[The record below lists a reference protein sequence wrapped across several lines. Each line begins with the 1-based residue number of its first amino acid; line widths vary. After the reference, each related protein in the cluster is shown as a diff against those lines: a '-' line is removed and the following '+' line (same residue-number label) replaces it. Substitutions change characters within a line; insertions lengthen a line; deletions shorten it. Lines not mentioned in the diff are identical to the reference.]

1 MKKIGLSFFLGF
13 LFLCHSSFDT
23 YLPSRLQ
30 TETYSKEQIE
40 NFIREVYTDAAESLF
55 FKPNSTRLKLT
66 TDFLQRVRVVKNAQY
81 KTTKLPS
88 LSSVS
93 LINDY
98 NPSLTRETVF
108 DPKTFNPLKY
118 DFEMFSKSRLIIK
131 VDDTDYAIIIE
142 PRRY

>member
-1 MKKIGLSFFLGF
+1 MKKIGLSIFLGF

-23 YLPSRLQ
+23 YSPSRLQ
-30 TETYSKEQIE
+30 TESYSKEQIE
-40 NFIREVYTDAAESLF
+40 QFIREVYADAAESLF

-66 TDFLQRVRVVKNAQY
+66 TNFLQRVYIVKDAKY
-81 KTTKLPS
+81 KATKLPS
-88 LSSVS
+88 LSSIS

-98 NPSLTRETVF
+98 NPGLTREAVF

-118 DFEMFSKSRLIIK
+118 DFDMFSKSRSIIK

-142 PRRY
+142 PRHY